1 MDTGRLPSERM
12 AGRWDT
18 PGCNLAAA
26 TTAVAA
32 DSLNAR
38 FYGQI
43 QYPGPP
49 IVFERVVERGFW
61 SRMLA
66 QDIGRWGES
75 IVTDRSEVWVAGCGA
90 NQALITALKFPEA
103 QVLGSDLSA
112 QSLDICLR
120 NANAL
125 GLGNLE
131 LRQDSI
137 NDCAY
142 ANRFDYV
149 VCTGVIHHNADP
161 ATTLTGLAKALKPDG
176 VLELMA
182 YNQYHRI
189 CSSAVQL
196 AVRTLTGT
204 LARPDLEQEAVT
216 ARKLAETFDTNGPMA
231 AFLNRFR
238 DKPFVYFADTLLQPI
253 EHSYTVASLR
263 DMATDCG
270 LELLGF
276 VVDQFSRA
284 SGAIDWNVSFRDP
297 ELRKRYED
305 LPDTDRWQITNYL
318 LMEDSPMLWF
328 YLQRVDSPRPR
339 RGEKAMSQDFLAR
352 RSRRNR
358 THKELFGQ
366 LEDGSYSAVPT
377 RIPFPPA
384 LPSNAAAYRLYQA
397 LDESVPLSQTF
408 ARLGLDPSFRT
419 VHQLRVQL
427 ATSGYP
433 FLSVA

>member
-1 MDTGRLPSERM
+1 MDTGQPPSERTT
-12 AGRWDT
+12 GRWDT
-18 PGCNLAAA
+18 PGCNLAAV
-26 TTAVAA
+26 TTAPAA

-49 IVFERVVERGFW
+49 VVFERVVEKGFW

-66 QDIGRWGES
+66 QDIGCWGES

-112 QSLDICLR
+112 DSLDLCR
-120 NANAL
+120 CNARAL
-125 GLGNLE
+125 GVGNLE
-131 LRQDSI
+131 LRQESI
-137 NDCAY
+137 NDRDY

-149 VCTGVIHHNADP
+149 LCTGVIHHNADP
-161 ATTLTGLAKALKPDG
+161 RSTLVGLANALTPHG
-176 VLELMA
+176 VLELMV

-196 AVRTLTGT
+196 ALRTLTGT
-204 LARPDLEQEAVT
+204 LASPDLEREAAT
-216 ARKLAETFDTNGPMA
+216 ARKLVDTFDAGGSMGL
-231 AFLNRFR
+231 FLSKLR
-238 DKPFVYFADTLLQPI
+238 DRPFVYFADTLLQPI

-263 DMATDCG
+263 EMATDCG

-276 VVDQFSRA
+276 AVDQFSRA
-284 SGAIDWNVSFRDP
+284 AGAIDWNISFRDP
-297 ELRKRYED
+297 ELQNRYED

-318 LMEDSPMLWF
+318 LMEESPMLWF

-339 RGEKAMSQDFLAR
+339 RGEKAMSRSFLAR
-352 RSRRNR
+352 RCRRTR
-358 THKELFGQ
+358 THKEILGQ
-366 LEDGSYSAVPT
+366 LDDGSYAAAPKRV
-377 RIPFPPA
+377 PFPPA
-384 LPSNAAAYRLYQA
+384 LPSTSAAYRLYQA
-397 LDESVPLSQTF
+397 LDERVAPAQTF

-427 ATSGYP
+427 ATSAYP
-433 FLSVA
+433 FLVVE